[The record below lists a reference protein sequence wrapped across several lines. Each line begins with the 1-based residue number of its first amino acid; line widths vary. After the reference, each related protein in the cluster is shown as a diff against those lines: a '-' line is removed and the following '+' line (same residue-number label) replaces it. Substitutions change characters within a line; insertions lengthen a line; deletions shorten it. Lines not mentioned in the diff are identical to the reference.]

1 MQTLKGIGFLSE
13 AAAQRRAYIED
24 KGHID
29 EKWRQGVH
37 LRRAYCALADSVS
50 ARMGLPL
57 SWQRRPGDSDIDEDR
72 EFLRA
77 AFDLPAPVLP

>member
-1 MQTLKGIGFLSE
+1 MKTHKGIGLLH
-13 AAAQRRAYIED
+13 AAANHRRNIVAEASHPD
-24 KGHID
+24 AA
-29 EKWRQGVH
+29 WRRSVR
-37 LRRAYCALADSVS
+37 LRRAYRDLADSVS

-57 SWQRRPGDSDIDEDR
+57 SWQRGRPDGNIDEDR